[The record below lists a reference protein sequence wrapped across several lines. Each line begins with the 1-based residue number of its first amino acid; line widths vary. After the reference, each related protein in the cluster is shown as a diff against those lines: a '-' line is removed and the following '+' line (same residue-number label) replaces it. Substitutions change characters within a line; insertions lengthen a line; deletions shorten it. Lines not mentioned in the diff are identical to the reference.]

1 MSEIINDGL
10 SAFHLSTGTHR
21 AYQPAKR
28 NFFEFILEN
37 GDGSF
42 DRLLKP
48 GVNAADYGGESAVP
62 SDQYI
67 TNSSE
72 IIRLAVNKASI
83 PTFELN
89 EIEIRKGNSSV
100 WYAGT
105 PSFGECTLEVDDM
118 IGLEAKAVL
127 EAWHARCYNVGT
139 DKGGR
144 AINYKR
150 NATLTEYTA
159 DHVAVRSW
167 RLIGCWIKSI
177 DEGEYDKTND
187 DLVRISCSIRYDR
200 AIPSFE

>member
-167 RLIGCWIKSI
+167 QLIGCWIKSI